1 MPDFYGR
8 HCEKYIE
15 SYKKHEPY
23 FRADERR
30 IKALKLFGKVSTIM
44 VYVIYV
50 GMLVYLLLCLDARIV
65 RAVFVPALIFFI
77 TTAIRS
83 GINAPRPYE
92 REGFSS
98 LIPKKTR
105 GRSCPSRHSACA
117 FAIAFA
123 CLYISLPLG
132 IFMLLISAMIGVHRM
147 IIGVHFPLDVVFGAG
162 LAALIAI
169 PGFFI
174 L

>member
-8 HCEKYIE
+8 HCEKYTE

-23 FRADERR
+23 FRANERR
-30 IKALKLFGKVSTIM
+30 IKALRIFGKASTVI
-44 VYVIYV
+44 VYTVYIGV
-50 GMLVYLLLCLDARIV
+50 LLYLLICLDIRLLRTI
-65 RAVFVPALIFFI
+65 FVPALIFFI

-92 REGFSS
+92 QTGFSP

-105 GRSCPSRHSACA
+105 GKSCPSRHSACA

-123 CLYISLPLG
+123 CLYISVPLG
-132 IFMLLISAMIGVHRM
+132 IFMLLISAMIGVHRI
-147 IIGVHFPLDVVFGAG
+147 IIGVHFPLDVVFGAA
-162 LAALIAI
+162 LASVIGIL
-169 PGFFI
+169 GFFI